1 MYVDWVI
8 RFAPIMLTLL
18 VTCTLYVFAISP
30 KNMQLAGSREYLAS
44 VRAGM
49 GRMTRDEGLCFLV
62 FLTAIILA
70 FTRSLYAE
78 LLPGLAPAYAFAA
91 CAIILFLIPGKSSR
105 RIVNWKTV
113 ERGVDWGLLYMFG
126 GALSLGKLLTGTGAD
141 VAIGTL
147 IGGAGISGTAGL
159 VFVIVTFT
167 LVMSDLTSNGATAS
181 MCLPITMS
189 IASAL
194 GTNATPLLYI
204 TAIGINLSFT
214 MPTSIRAIPVGYGL
228 KPSFLAKR
236 GIVLSAI
243 IIAEMTLLG
252 WALIKFWPAF
262 SL

>member
-1 MYVDWVI
+1 M
-8 RFAPIMLTLL
+8 
-18 VTCTLYVFAISP
+18 
-30 KNMQLAGSREYLAS
+30 
-44 VRAGM
+44 
-49 GRMTRDEGLCFLV
+49 
-62 FLTAIILA
+62 
-70 FTRSLYAE
+70 
-78 LLPGLAPAYAFAA
+78 
-91 CAIILFLIPGKSSR
+91 
-105 RIVNWKTV
+105 
-113 ERGVDWGLLYMFG
+113 DWGLLYMFG

-214 MPTSIRAIPVGYGL
+214 MPTSIRAIPVAVRAIL
-228 KPSFLAKR
+228 KKMKIRIVEAENIGTNSVCCGDSLYPSCDKEKIFAAMKR
-236 GIVLSAI
+236 RTDSMPCENVAVYCVSCVKAMHIGGKVPRHLVDL
-243 IIAEMTLLG
+243 LLG
-252 WALIKFWPAF
+252 
-262 SL
+262 

>member
-1 MYVDWVI
+1 M
-8 RFAPIMLTLL
+8 
-18 VTCTLYVFAISP
+18 
-30 KNMQLAGSREYLAS
+30 
-44 VRAGM
+44 
-49 GRMTRDEGLCFLV
+49 
-62 FLTAIILA
+62 
-70 FTRSLYAE
+70 
-78 LLPGLAPAYAFAA
+78 
-91 CAIILFLIPGKSSR
+91 
-105 RIVNWKTV
+105 
-113 ERGVDWGLLYMFG
+113 DWGLLYMFG

-167 LVMSDLTSNGATAS
+167 LAMSDLTSNGATAS

-228 KPSFLAKR
+228 KPSFMAKR
-236 GIVLSAI
+236 GVVLSAI

-262 SL
+262 SQ